1 MVFSGWFTLPLSC
14 LHSITIFRQ
23 EFVGKYASLAEST
36 KHGIN
41 VDLPVFMYV
50 MEKENVSEEYK
61 KYLLAINESF
71 MNNYE

>member
-1 MVFSGWFTLPLSC
+1 MF
-14 LHSITIFRQ
+14 HSITIFRQ